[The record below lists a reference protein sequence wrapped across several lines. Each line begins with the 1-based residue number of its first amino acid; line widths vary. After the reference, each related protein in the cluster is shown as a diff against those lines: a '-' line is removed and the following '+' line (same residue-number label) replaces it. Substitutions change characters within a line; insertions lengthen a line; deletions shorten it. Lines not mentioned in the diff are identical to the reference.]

1 MAVPGVVV
9 DLAQLL
15 SVGGVVF
22 CFLTVSSQAG
32 LSRLWADHIT
42 DNRSRGVISEAEYPD
57 GGGDFRRGSASQ
69 HLSHGPVRWTA
80 PQGRYRRITL

>member
-22 CFLTVSSQAG
+22 FLIVFSQAG

-42 DNRSRGVISEAEYPD
+42 DNWSRGVISEAECPD
-57 GGGDFRRGSASQ
+57 GGGDFRRDSAS
-69 HLSHGPVRWTA
+69 
-80 PQGRYRRITL
+80 